1 MLSFDWDNRIECCS
15 EVRLTLSR
23 DVITV
28 ITAYGKYT
36 RVGRYAATNLCAQN
50 SLHKRVLSKIERDI
64 YSHGVAEEGHRVVER
79 APPINQFS
87 SLSNL
92 EENKVAF
99 DLSREYISETLLLSY
114 TESKG
119 CFHEKMLQRS
129 TVVIMGLLS
138 ERNVWLESLF
148 HLLSKVTD
156 ISSRRDRINFWLLAL
171 S

>member
-129 TVVIMGLLS
+129 TDRGNYGSFVGEERVVEELVPSFIEGH
-138 ERNVWLESLF
+138 RYIESTR
-148 HLLSKVTD
+148 S
-156 ISSRRDRINFWLLAL
+156 N
-171 S
+171 